1 MTSDFFLEEAGPWR
15 QEAWDIMRQRSGV
28 IFYLPTKRPR
38 RVESCLPPDWGDGR
52 ESISF
57 NVTCENQ
64 RRTDERIPILLSLPV
79 RHKGICAAPMI
90 GPVEIDNYLAAGQI
104 EEVRC
109 GGENY
114 DGCRPCRY
122 EWVKAL
128 SGQCR
133 KRNITFCFCKTG
145 TVFYKGNRRY
155 CSPDKKVQSQQA
167 FCSGLS
173 HEGKQAKL
181 ILSDELGRKIPESEL
196 YVCFTLSVVKNAVAA
211 CGAAAVPIAENAK
224 RQDGRNNMNE
234 NSLIEKI
241 HKSFTTQ
248 AAGFETDKMNFT
260 KQEYLDDTV
269 RSIGLPEAD
278 RVREAAS
285 GTCAC
290 RRAVASHVHQVT
302 CVDAAPAMLAAG
314 RAAAEKDRLSNIQ
327 FTEGLAE
334 PAEAPSAPDR
344 RLFGLLNAMRNAPA
358 CQTGCFDRRNA
369 RLPPGSRAFWQRL
382 RPAGAATHIA
392 GY

>member
-57 NVTCENQ
+57 NVPCENQ

-133 KRNITFCFCKTG
+133 KRNITFCFVKRERFSIKETGG
-145 TVFYKGNRRY
+145 TVALTKRY
-155 CSPDKKVQSQQA
+155 SLSRSSVQVSA
-167 FCSGLS
+167 T
-173 HEGKQAKL
+173 K
-181 ILSDELGRKIPESEL
+181 
-196 YVCFTLSVVKNAVAA
+196 
-211 CGAAAVPIAENAK
+211 ENK
-224 RQDGRNNMNE
+224 RN
-234 NSLIEKI
+234 
-241 HKSFTTQ
+241 
-248 AAGFETDKMNFT
+248 
-260 KQEYLDDTV
+260 
-269 RSIGLPEAD
+269 
-278 RVREAAS
+278 
-285 GTCAC
+285 
-290 RRAVASHVHQVT
+290 
-302 CVDAAPAMLAAG
+302 
-314 RAAAEKDRLSNIQ
+314 
-327 FTEGLAE
+327 
-334 PAEAPSAPDR
+334 
-344 RLFGLLNAMRNAPA
+344 
-358 CQTGCFDRRNA
+358 
-369 RLPPGSRAFWQRL
+369 
-382 RPAGAATHIA
+382 
-392 GY
+392 